1 MLTVSAKSKSS
12 VPILEADTYP
22 ARCVSL
28 IDIGDQFSEMSGRFN
43 RQVVLMFELPTEH
56 VVIDGEKKP
65 RFMSITYTLSLSEKA
80 KLRTILETWR
90 GRGFTDDELKGFDL
104 KQIVGQACMLTVVH
118 KTAKNGNT
126 YANIGTITKP
136 MKGITIPEAE
146 TPLLIYDLDE
156 PDALEKMEQLPE
168 WVQNRIKQSE
178 TYKRMT
184 EQASTAQG
192 FMDVNPDDLP
202 F

>member
-28 IDIGDQFSEMSGRFN
+28 IDVGDQFSEISGRFN

-118 KTAKNGNT
+118 KTAKNG
-126 YANIGTITKP
+126 
-136 MKGITIPEAE
+136 IPEAE